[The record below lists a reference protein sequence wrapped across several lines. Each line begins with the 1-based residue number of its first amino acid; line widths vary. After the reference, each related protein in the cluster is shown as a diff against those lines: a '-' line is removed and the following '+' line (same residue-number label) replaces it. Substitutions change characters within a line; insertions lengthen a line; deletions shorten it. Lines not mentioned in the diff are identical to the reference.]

1 MPYIHESSREA
12 IDPFITPL
20 AEQLHSPG
28 DLNYAI
34 TRLFMQWLLDK
45 GIDYGNINSV
55 AGVLQKAMAEFDERV
70 TRPYEDLKL
79 KQNGD
84 VPEYSAAS
92 AQISQMGRAL
102 PANHAP
108 DTIQAHG

>member
-12 IDPFITPL
+12 IDPHIAPL

-34 TRLFMQWLLDK
+34 TRVLMQWLLDK

-55 AGVLQKAMAEFDERV
+55 AGVLQKVQAEFDERV

-84 VPEYSAAS
+84 VPEYSEAN
-92 AQISQMGRAL
+92 AQISQLGRAL
-102 PANHAP
+102 PANHAA

>member
-1 MPYIHESSREA
+1 MPYTKPSNREI
-12 IDPFITPL
+12 IDPLIQPL
-20 AEQLHSPG
+20 AEQIHSPG

-34 TRLFMQWLLDK
+34 TRLFMQVLLAK
-45 GIDYGNINSV
+45 GINYENINAV
-55 AGVLQKAMAEFDERV
+55 AGVLQKALAEFDERV

-84 VPEYSAAS
+84 VPEYSEAS
-92 AQISQMGRAL
+92 SRISQMGRAL